1 MSSSQKKKNIKH
13 EQFCNKFNKDFKNSP
28 QQQKILKK
36 KVMQEP
42 SFDKISETC
51 YFFFSFL
58 GEHRE
63 VNSDLFSK
71 GNLKVYNNKEF
82 HY

>member
-1 MSSSQKKKNIKH
+1 MNNFVINSIKTLKIVHNNKKY
-13 EQFCNKFNKDFKNSP
+13 
-28 QQQKILKK
+28 LK

>member
-1 MSSSQKKKNIKH
+1 MTPSWGVKIPHVLQPKKKKKQTRKHNIKH

-28 QQQKILKK
+28 QQKILKK

-51 YFFFSFL
+51 YFFFFF
-58 GEHRE
+58 R
-63 VNSDLFSK
+63 
-71 GNLKVYNNKEF
+71 
-82 HY
+82 